1 MAANSA
7 AQRMPVAPFGQ
18 FAYCQ
23 LVDDDGGGERPVSRP
38 GGVPHR
44 VGEPAVALM
53 PPGRPLMEDGH
64 PLRMLEPQL
73 QAQHLGEQGVVAV
86 PARGQR
92 LDERVR
98 AGQGRQD
105 SGGVLVAGQLD
116 GDIGAD
122 MLQDARAQQDL
133 ANLRRLH
140 VEHLV
145 DQVADQ
151 GAVLGQQFLD
161 ELAGSG

>member
-1 MAANSA
+1 
-7 AQRMPVAPFGQ
+7 
-18 FAYCQ
+18 
-23 LVDDDGGGERPVSRP
+23 
-38 GGVPHR
+38 
-44 VGEPAVALM
+44 
-53 PPGRPLMEDGH
+53 MEDGH

-86 PARGQR
+86 PAGGQR

-98 AGQGRQD
+98 VGQGRED

-116 GDIGAD
+116 SAIGAD

-151 GAVLGQQFLD
+151 GAVLSQQFLD
-161 ELAGSG
+161 ELAGVGMSAQ